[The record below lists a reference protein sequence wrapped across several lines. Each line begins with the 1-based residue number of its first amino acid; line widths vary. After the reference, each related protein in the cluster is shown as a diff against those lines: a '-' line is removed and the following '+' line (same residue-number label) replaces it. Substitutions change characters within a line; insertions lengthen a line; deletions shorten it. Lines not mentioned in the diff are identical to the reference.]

1 MWGMVKVLSLFEE
14 ALLVLVAQDPNEE
27 QYPKAAAAIQNSIQY
42 YWVICDGKKKSY
54 HPDIGLFFQDC
65 K

>member
-42 YWVICDGKKKSY
+42 Y
-54 HPDIGLFFQDC
+54 
-65 K
+65 